1 MFGDNAMLVL
11 FMIMLL
17 GLALCS
23 FLGGAGCSK
32 EGFSDYSSAETNNS
46 VESNNSANNSSN
58 SYKKGPRRFIENY
71 DNYNHYTKESYPS
84 IFYGPN
90 GETAKVIQ
98 SDSGNSVVITSSD
111 GTTKTFVI
119 PSGSNNGKN
128 GSGKNG
134 SADATVYNGPNGMT
148 AVIITDEDGDKAIQV
163 TDSNK
168 KVVVYSV
175 DQPAPTSVNNNSSK
189 SAPYTPYQTVDK
201 NTVTSSEVD
210 NVSTLKNGPSN
221 SSSSSSS
228 SSSYDKYLPPGIP
241 KSDIPP
247 GDEDLYILK
256 SQVVPPVCPAC
267 PAYLGAANAGDSS
280 NSNGSS
286 DGSSSSSSSN
296 DKCPPCPACDRC
308 PEPAY
313 DCKLVPNYSNFNG
326 DFMPMPVLSGYSTF
340 GM

>member
-1 MFGDNAMLVL
+1 MFGNNTALIL

-17 GLALCS
+17 GLLLCS

-32 EGFSDYSSAETNNS
+32 DGFSDYAVDIVDSSGGS
-46 VESNNSANNSSN
+46 VGVSV
-58 SYKKGPRRFIENY
+58 GGRFIENY

-98 SDSGNSVVITSSD
+98 SDSGNSVVITTSNGDS
-111 GTTKTFVI
+111 KTFVI
-119 PSGSNNGKN
+119 NN
-128 GSGKNG
+128 
-134 SADATVYNGPNGMT
+134 SANSTSTSSSSSATVYYGPNGMS
-148 AVIITDEDGDKAIQV
+148 AIIITDKDGNKAIQV
-163 TDSNK
+163 TDSNN

-175 DQPAPTSVNNNSSK
+175 TQPYSSTVTNNSNNNSS
-189 SAPYTPYQTVDK
+189 YTPYQTLDA
-201 NTVTSSEVD
+201 NTVTSSEV
-210 NVSTLKNGPSN
+210 NNASSLNGK
-221 SSSSSSS
+221 S

-267 PAYLGAANAGDSS
+267 PAYLGAANAGDTKTS
-280 NSNGSS
+280 GS
-286 DGSSSSSSSN
+286 GSTSSSSN
-296 DKCPPCPACDRC
+296 NKCPPCPACDRC

-313 DCKLVPNYSNFNG
+313 DCKLVPNYSNFNS
-326 DFMPMPVLSGYSTF
+326 DYMPAPVLSSFSTF

>member
-1 MFGDNAMLVL
+1 MFGDNTALIL

-17 GLALCS
+17 GLLLCS

-32 EGFSDYSSAETNNS
+32 DGFSNYVSGADDTVGSSSDST
-46 VESNNSANNSSN
+46 
-58 SYKKGPRRFIENY
+58 GGRFIENY

-98 SDSGNSVVITSSD
+98 SDSGNSVVITTSNGD
-111 GTTKTFVI
+111 TKTFVI
-119 PSGSNNGKN
+119 NNNNNKGTT
-128 GSGKNG
+128 ST
-134 SADATVYNGPNGMT
+134 SSSSSATVYYGPNGMS
-148 AVIITDEDGDKAIQV
+148 AIIITDKDGNKAIQV
-163 TDSNK
+163 TDSNN

-175 DQPAPTSVNNNSSK
+175 NQPYSSTVTTNNNNNSS
-189 SAPYTPYQTVDK
+189 YTPYQTLDA
-201 NTVTSSEVD
+201 NTVTSSEV
-210 NVSTLKNGPSN
+210 NNA
-221 SSSSSSS
+221 SSL
-228 SSSYDKYLPPGIP
+228 SSSYDQYLPPGIP

-267 PAYLGAANAGDSS
+267 PAYLGAANSGDTETS
-280 NSNGSS
+280 GSTS
-286 DGSSSSSSSN
+286 GSGSTSSSN
-296 DKCPPCPACDRC
+296 KKCPPCPACDRC

-313 DCKLVPNYSNFNG
+313 DCKLVPNYSNFNS
-326 DFMPMPVLSGYSTF
+326 DYMPAPVLSSFTTF

>member
-1 MFGDNAMLVL
+1 MFGDNAMLIL

-17 GLALCS
+17 GLLLCS
-23 FLGGAGCSK
+23 FLGGAACSK
-32 EGFSDYSSAETNNS
+32 EGFSDYSATSADS
-46 VESNNSANNSSN
+46 SNSADSSS
-58 SYKKGPRRFIENY
+58 SYKKGPKRFIENY

-98 SDSGNSVVITSSD
+98 SDSGNSVVITTSD
-111 GTTKTFVI
+111 GDTKTFVI
-119 PSGSNNGKN
+119 PSSNNGSNNGSK
-128 GSGKNG
+128 SG
-134 SADATVYNGPNGMT
+134 DATVYNGPNGMT
-148 AVIITDEDGDKAIQV
+148 AIIITDDDGDKAIQV

-175 DQPAPTSVNNNSSK
+175 DQPEPASVKNNSSNS
-189 SAPYTPYQTVDK
+189 SARTPYQTVDE
-201 NTVTSSEVD
+201 NTVTTSEVD
-210 NVSTLKNGPSN
+210 NASTVKNGRKN
-221 SSSSSSS
+221 GSSSSST
-228 SSSYDKYLPPGIP
+228 SSYDKYLPPGIP
-241 KSDIPP
+241 GSDIPP

-267 PAYLGAANAGDSS
+267 PAYLGTANAGDTKSKSS
-280 NSNGSS
+280 SNGSN
-286 DGSSSSSSSN
+286 SSSN

-313 DCKLVPNYSNFNG
+313 DCKLVPNYSNFNS
-326 DFMPMPVLSGYSTF
+326 DFMPAPILSSFTTF

>member
-32 EGFSDYSSAETNNS
+32 EGFSDYNSNSDASASTSGET
-46 VESNNSANNSSN
+46 SN

-84 IFYGPN
+84 VFYGPN

-111 GTTKTFVI
+111 GDTKTFVI
-119 PSGSNNGKN
+119 PSNSN
-128 GSGKNG
+128 SGNNNFG
-134 SADATVYNGPNGMT
+134 NSNDDADATVYNGPNGMT
-148 AVIITDEDGDKAIQV
+148 AVIITDEDGDKSIRI

-175 DQPAPTSVNNNSSK
+175 DQPTPASVNNNSFNSP
-189 SAPYTPYQTVDK
+189 AHTPYKTLDE

-210 NVSTLKNGPSN
+210 NVSTLKNGRSLPN
-221 SSSSSSS
+221 SSSSSSTS
-228 SSSYDKYLPPGIP
+228 STSYDKYLPPGIP
-241 KSDIPP
+241 RSDIPP

-267 PAYLGAANAGDSS
+267 PAYLGAANSGDSS
-280 NSNGSS
+280 NS
-286 DGSSSSSSSN
+286 DGAYSPN
-296 DKCPPCPACDRC
+296 EKCPPCPACDRC

-313 DCKLVPNYSNFNG
+313 DCKLVPNYSNFNS
-326 DFMPMPVLSGYSTF
+326 DFMPAPVLSSFTTF

>member
-1 MFGDNAMLVL
+1 MFGDNAMLIL

-17 GLALCS
+17 GLLLCS

-32 EGFSDYSSAETNNS
+32 EGFSDYDSATSAE
-46 VESNNSANNSSN
+46 SADSTDSA
-58 SYKKGPRRFIENY
+58 SYKKGPKRFIENY

-98 SDSGNSVVITSSD
+98 SDSGNSVVITASD
-111 GTTKTFVI
+111 GNTKTFVI
-119 PSGSNNGKN
+119 PSNSSNSNSK
-128 GSGKNG
+128 ST
-134 SADATVYNGPNGMT
+134 DATVYNGPNGMS
-148 AVIITDEDGDKAIQV
+148 AVIITDDDGDKAIQV

-175 DQPAPTSVNNNSSK
+175 DQPAPTSVNNNSTK
-189 SAPYTPYQTVDK
+189 SSPYTPYQTVDE

-210 NVSTLKNGPSN
+210 NASTLKNGRSN
-221 SSSSSSS
+221 GSSSSSSS
-228 SSSYDKYLPPGIP
+228 STSSYDKYLPPGIP
-241 KSDIPP
+241 GSDIPP

-267 PAYLGAANAGDSS
+267 PAYLGTANAGDTKSES
-280 NSNGSS
+280 K
-286 DGSSSSSSSN
+286 SSSSN

-313 DCKLVPNYSNFNG
+313 DCKLVPNYSNFNS
-326 DFMPMPVLSGYSTF
+326 DFMPAPILSSFTTF

>member
-32 EGFSDYSSAETNNS
+32 EGFSDYNSVETNNS
-46 VESNNSANNSSN
+46 TETNNSANNSSN
-58 SYKKGPRRFIENY
+58 SYKKGPGRFIENY

-98 SDSGNSVVITSSD
+98 SDSGNVVVITTSD
-111 GTTKTFVI
+111 GNTKSFVI
-119 PSGSNNGKN
+119 PSSNNNGKSGSNNGK
-128 GSGKNG
+128 SGN
-134 SADATVYNGPNGMT
+134 ADATVYNGPNGMT
-148 AVIITDEDGDKAIQV
+148 AVIITDDDGDKAIRV
-163 TDSNK
+163 TDSNN

-175 DQPAPTSVNNNSSK
+175 NQPAPASVNDNNSSRSSSHK
-189 SAPYTPYQTVDK
+189 QYKTLDEK
-201 NTVTSSEVD
+201 TVTSSEVD
-210 NVSTLKNGPSN
+210 NASTLKNHRSN
-221 SSSSSSS
+221 SSNLPNSSNSST
-228 SSSYDKYLPPGIP
+228 SYDKYLPPGIP

-267 PAYLGAANAGDSS
+267 PAYLGAANAGDLS
-280 NSNGSS
+280 NS
-286 DGSSSSSSSN
+286 DGSSS

-313 DCKLVPNYSNFNG
+313 DCKLVPNYSNFNS
-326 DFMPMPVLSGYSTF
+326 DFMPMPLLSGYSTF

>member
-1 MFGDNAMLVL
+1 
-11 FMIMLL
+11 LL
-17 GLALCS
+17 GLLLCS

-32 EGFSDYSSAETNNS
+32 DGFSNYASDNTVVGGSTIFT
-46 VESNNSANNSSN
+46 
-58 SYKKGPRRFIENY
+58 GGRFIENY

-98 SDSGNSVVITSSD
+98 SDSGNSVVITTSNGD
-111 GTTKTFVI
+111 TKTFVI
-119 PSGSNNGKN
+119 NNDNNNK
-128 GSGKNG
+128 S
-134 SADATVYNGPNGMT
+134 SASATVYYGPNGMS
-148 AVIITDEDGDKAIQV
+148 AIIITDKDGNKAIQV
-163 TDSNK
+163 TDSNN

-175 DQPAPTSVNNNSSK
+175 TQPYSSTITTNNNSSN
-189 SAPYTPYQTVDK
+189 SSYTPYQTLDA

-210 NVSTLKNGPSN
+210 NASTINGL
-221 SSSSSSS
+221 
-228 SSSYDKYLPPGIP
+228 SSYDQYLPPGIP

-267 PAYLGAANAGDSS
+267 PAYLGAANSGDTSTS
-280 NSNGSS
+280 GSS
-286 DGSSSSSSSN
+286 SSGYTSSSSSSN
-296 DKCPPCPACDRC
+296 KKCPPCPACDRC

-313 DCKLVPNYSNFNG
+313 DCKLVPNYSNFNS
-326 DFMPMPVLSGYSTF
+326 DYMPAPVLSSFTTF

>member
-1 MFGDNAMLVL
+1 MFGDNTALIL

-17 GLALCS
+17 GLLLCS

-32 EGFSDYSSAETNNS
+32 DGFSNYTVDNTVFTVGGAGTSGDNEVLS
-46 VESNNSANNSSN
+46 
-58 SYKKGPRRFIENY
+58 GRFIENY

-98 SDSGNSVVITSSD
+98 SDSGNSVVITTSNGD
-111 GTTKTFVI
+111 TKTFVI
-119 PSGSNNGKN
+119 NNDKGAT
-128 GSGKNG
+128 STS
-134 SADATVYNGPNGMT
+134 SASATVYYGPNGMS
-148 AVIITDEDGDKAIQV
+148 AIIITDKDGNKAIQV
-163 TDSNK
+163 TDSNN

-175 DQPAPTSVNNNSSK
+175 TQPYSSTVTNNNSSN
-189 SAPYTPYQTVDK
+189 SSYTPYQTLDA
-201 NTVTSSEVD
+201 NTVTSSEV
-210 NVSTLKNGPSN
+210 NNASTINGL
-221 SSSSSSS
+221 SS

-267 PAYLGAANAGDSS
+267 PAYLGAANSGDTSTSGSSS
-280 NSNGSS
+280 NS
-286 DGSSSSSSSN
+286 SSSSSSSN
-296 DKCPPCPACDRC
+296 KKCPPCPACDRC

-313 DCKLVPNYSNFNG
+313 DCKLVPNYSNFNS
-326 DFMPMPVLSGYSTF
+326 DYMPAPVLSSFSTF

>member
-1 MFGDNAMLVL
+1 MFGDNTALIL

-17 GLALCS
+17 GLLLCS

-32 EGFSDYSSAETNNS
+32 DGFSNYTVDTVDSSS
-46 VESNNSANNSSN
+46 VSVGDSKSGSDNTIVP
-58 SYKKGPRRFIENY
+58 GRFIENY

-98 SDSGNSVVITSSD
+98 SDSGNSVVITTSNGD
-111 GTTKTFVI
+111 TKTFVI
-119 PSGSNNGKN
+119 NNSANSASTSSSGS
-128 GSGKNG
+128 
-134 SADATVYNGPNGMT
+134 ATVYYGPNGMS
-148 AVIITDEDGDKAIQV
+148 AIIITDKDGNKAIQV
-163 TDSNK
+163 TDSNN

-175 DQPAPTSVNNNSSK
+175 NQPYSSTVTNDNNNNNNNNNNNSS
-189 SAPYTPYQTVDK
+189 YTPYQTLDA
-201 NTVTSSEVD
+201 NTVTSSEV
-210 NVSTLKNGPSN
+210 NNASSLNGKN
-221 SSSSSSS
+221 SSSSSLS
-228 SSSYDKYLPPGIP
+228 SSSYDQYLPPGIP

-267 PAYLGAANAGDSS
+267 PAYLGAANAGDTETSS
-280 NSNGSS
+280 TSGS
-286 DGSSSSSSSN
+286 GSTSSSSN
-296 DKCPPCPACDRC
+296 KKCPPCPACDRC

-313 DCKLVPNYSNFNG
+313 DCKLVPNYSNFNS
-326 DFMPMPVLSGYSTF
+326 DYMPAPVLSSFSTF

>member
-1 MFGDNAMLVL
+1 MFGDNTALIL

-17 GLALCS
+17 GLLLCS

-32 EGFSDYSSAETNNS
+32 DGFSNYVSGADDMVDSSSDST
-46 VESNNSANNSSN
+46 VFI
-58 SYKKGPRRFIENY
+58 GGRFIENY

-98 SDSGNSVVITSSD
+98 SDSGNSVVITTSNGDS
-111 GTTKTFVI
+111 KTFVI
-119 PSGSNNGKN
+119 NNNNNGTT
-128 GSGKNG
+128 ST
-134 SADATVYNGPNGMT
+134 SSSSSATVYYGPNGMS
-148 AVIITDEDGDKAIQV
+148 AIIITDKDGNKAIQV
-163 TDSNK
+163 TDSNN

-175 DQPAPTSVNNNSSK
+175 NQPYSSTVTTNNNNNNNNSS
-189 SAPYTPYQTVDK
+189 YTPYQTLDA
-201 NTVTSSEVD
+201 NTVTSSEV
-210 NVSTLKNGPSN
+210 NNASTINGL
-221 SSSSSSS
+221 SSSLSSS
-228 SSSYDKYLPPGIP
+228 SSSYDQYLPPGIP

-267 PAYLGAANAGDSS
+267 PAYLGTANSGDTETSS
-280 NSNGSS
+280 TGSGSTSSGSGSNK
-286 DGSSSSSSSN
+286 
-296 DKCPPCPACDRC
+296 KCPPCPACDRC

-313 DCKLVPNYSNFNG
+313 DCKLVPNYSNFNS
-326 DFMPMPVLSGYSTF
+326 DYMPAPVLSSFSTF

>member
-23 FLGGAGCSK
+23 FLGGAECSK
-32 EGFSDYSSAETNNS
+32 EGFSDISSA
-46 VESNNSANNSSN
+46 NSSESADSSA

-84 IFYGPN
+84 VFYGPN

-111 GTTKTFVI
+111 GNTKTFVI
-119 PSGSNNGKN
+119 PNGK
-128 GSGKNG
+128 SGNNVG
-134 SADATVYNGPNGMT
+134 GNNNNDADATVYSGPNGMT
-148 AVIITDEDGDKAIQV
+148 AVIVTDEDGDKSIRM

-175 DQPAPTSVNNNSSK
+175 DQPAPASVNKNSFNSP
-189 SAPYTPYQTVDK
+189 AHTPYKTLDE
-201 NTVTSSEVD
+201 NTVTPSEVD
-210 NVSTLKNGPSN
+210 NVSTLKNNRSSN
-221 SSSSSSS
+221 SSSNSSI
-228 SSSYDKYLPPGIP
+228 SYDKYLPPGIP
-241 KSDIPP
+241 RSDIPP

-267 PAYLGAANAGDSS
+267 PAYLGAANEGDSS
-280 NSNGSS
+280 NSNGSF
-286 DGSSSSSSSN
+286 SSN
-296 DKCPPCPACDRC
+296 EKCPPCPACDRC

-313 DCKLVPNYSNFNG
+313 DCKLVPNYSNFNS
-326 DFMPMPVLSGYSTF
+326 DFMPAPILSSFTTF